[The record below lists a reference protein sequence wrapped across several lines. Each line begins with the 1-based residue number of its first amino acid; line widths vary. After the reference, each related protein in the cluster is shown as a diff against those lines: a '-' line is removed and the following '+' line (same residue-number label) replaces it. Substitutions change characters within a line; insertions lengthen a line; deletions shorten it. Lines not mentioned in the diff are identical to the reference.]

1 MDPVSQPLSPP
12 FACCC
17 VSFLRGVFEEYSP
30 EPPLAPAPQ
39 FLSQEMRERR
49 ACHKASPTQRRP
61 PRRPAAK
68 EPSLSRPPVP
78 PHGGTQPSPRALTLD
93 STSTASALRW
103 YQELPVG
110 PRGVW
115 GLYLGS
121 PHQPVPGLL
130 GKEPSISINNGL
142 LEDEIILGFSSFPRG
157 GNPSLRRYGCPASG
171 KIVQGWT
178 GRA

>member
-1 MDPVSQPLSPP
+1 MSQGLAHTEAPPQASSGQEAQSLTPSRTSPRGHSGLGHSAQPQSPHAGLHKHCLSPQVVP
-12 FACCC
+12 GAAC
-17 VSFLRGVFEEYSP
+17 P
-30 EPPLAPAPQ
+30 
-39 FLSQEMRERR
+39 
-49 ACHKASPTQRRP
+49 
-61 PRRPAAK
+61 
-68 EPSLSRPPVP
+68 
-78 PHGGTQPSPRALTLD
+78 
-93 STSTASALRW
+93 
-103 YQELPVG
+103 

-157 GNPSLRRYGCPASG
+157 GNASLRRYGCPASG

-178 GRA
+178 GRT